1 MTLIFLPAMYA
12 IWFRI
17 RPERPADA
25 AQRPA
30 LHPQGNSPCRT
41 WARHAVRPGPGQRQA
56 GKDTGTA

>member
-17 RPERPADA
+17 RPENTYNR
-25 AQRPA
+25 RRCTFR
-30 LHPQGNSPCRT
+30 GNFTLPDL
-41 WARHAVRPGPGQRQA
+41 ARHGQARPGQRQA

>member
-17 RPERPADA
+17 RPENRLTTV
-25 AQRPA
+25 RRCT
-30 LHPQGNSPCRT
+30 LRGNSLCRT